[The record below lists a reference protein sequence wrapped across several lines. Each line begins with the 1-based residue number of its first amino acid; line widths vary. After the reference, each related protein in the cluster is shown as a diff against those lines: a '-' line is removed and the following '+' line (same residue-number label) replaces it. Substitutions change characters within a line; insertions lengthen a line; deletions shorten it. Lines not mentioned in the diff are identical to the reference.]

1 MRHKAIPLDQLEKAS
16 GRGSLV
22 PDSCFQWKEVA
33 MVDDDE
39 DDPYPINAE
48 TEKRCYLS
56 SKRLMYFFGN
66 QFYELARTIG
76 KGSLTSSAKLL
87 GAKVLCREEVEGT
100 LREAKWHFIP
110 TIEVGHWPD
119 DAFEFFLRKRTV
131 MRDRRTGLSYQ
142 VVIHRVI
149 LVPGTIIK
157 SCPKKTMTILSP
169 PSSGQ
174 QGASFRQPASWV
186 ATLSLRDSIRQGTSG
201 FHQEGS

>member
-1 MRHKAIPLDQLEKAS
+1 
-16 GRGSLV
+16 
-22 PDSCFQWKEVA
+22 

-100 LREAKWHFIP
+100 WKEAKWHFVP

-142 VVIHRVI
+142 VLIHRI
-149 LVPGTIIK
+149 EDLNLF
-157 SCPKKTMTILSP
+157 S

-174 QGASFRQPASWV
+174 QGVSSRQPASWV
-186 ATLSLRDSIRQGTSG
+186 VTSSLMDFILQGTSG
-201 FHQEGS
+201 YNQSFYQKKCSEKPLRIRTPRLSGRFSSQRLSSTSQGFQQMHLF

>member
-1 MRHKAIPLDQLEKAS
+1 MIPFCSPRSPRRSSRDNLEEEEDYAYVRHKAIPLDQLEKAS

-33 MVDDDE
+33 MVEDDE

-66 QFYELARTIG
+66 QFYELARAIG

-87 GAKVLCREEVEGT
+87 GPKVLCREEVEGT
-100 LREAKWHFIP
+100 LKEAKWHFIP

-142 VVIHRVI
+142 VLIRHAI
-149 LVPGTIIK
+149 LVLQRKK
-157 SCPKKTMTILSP
+157 SISNVK
-169 PSSGQ
+169 
-174 QGASFRQPASWV
+174 
-186 ATLSLRDSIRQGTSG
+186 
-201 FHQEGS
+201 

>member
-149 LVPGTIIK
+149 LVPEIK
-157 SCPKKTMTILSP
+157 GPLSSP
-169 PSSGQ
+169 VQ
-174 QGASFRQPASWV
+174 KR
-186 ATLSLRDSIRQGTSG
+186 
-201 FHQEGS
+201 H

>member
-1 MRHKAIPLDQLEKAS
+1 
-16 GRGSLV
+16 
-22 PDSCFQWKEVA
+22 

-66 QFYELARTIG
+66 QFYELARMIG

-142 VVIHRVI
+142 VLIIHQEI
-149 LVPGTIIK
+149 LVQY
-157 SCPKKTMTILSP
+157 SP
-169 PSSGQ
+169 PIQWPTGSELQ
-174 QGASFRQPASWV
+174 TARQLGCNIVPE
-186 ATLSLRDSIRQGTSG
+186 G
-201 FHQEGS
+201 FHPPRCQWLPIHQEGF

>member
-1 MRHKAIPLDQLEKAS
+1 
-16 GRGSLV
+16 
-22 PDSCFQWKEVA
+22 

-100 LREAKWHFIP
+100 WKEAKWHFVP

-142 VVIHRVI
+142 VLIHQI
-149 LVPGTIIK
+149 EDLNLF
-157 SCPKKTMTILSP
+157 S

-174 QGASFRQPASWV
+174 QEASSRQPVSWV
-186 ATLSLRDSIRQGTSG
+186 VTSSLMDSILQGTSG
-201 FHQEGS
+201 HDQGF

>member
-1 MRHKAIPLDQLEKAS
+1 M
-16 GRGSLV
+16 

-33 MVDDDE
+33 IVEDDE
-39 DDPYPINAE
+39 DDPYPINSE

-87 GAKVLCREEVEGT
+87 GPKVLCREEVEGT
-100 LREAKWHFIP
+100 LKEAKWHFIP

-119 DAFEFFLRKRTV
+119 DAFEFFLRKRIV

-142 VVIHRVI
+142 VLNLSSNPIKTQYSPVAKYEIQNI
-149 LVPGTIIK
+149 PG
-157 SCPKKTMTILSP
+157 
-169 PSSGQ
+169 SGQ
-174 QGASFRQPASWV
+174 HTASCRQRASLV
-186 ATLSLRDSIRQGTSG
+186 ATFSRMDSILQGDDQSNIL
-201 FHQEGS
+201 

>member
-1 MRHKAIPLDQLEKAS
+1 
-16 GRGSLV
+16 
-22 PDSCFQWKEVA
+22 

-100 LREAKWHFIP
+100 WKEAKWHFVP

-142 VVIHRVI
+142 VLIHRI
-149 LVPGTIIK
+149 EDLNLF
-157 SCPKKTMTILSP
+157 S

-174 QGASFRQPASWV
+174 QGVSSRQPASWV
-186 ATLSLRDSIRQGTSG
+186 VTSSLMDFILQGTSG
-201 FHQEGS
+201 YNQSFYQKKCSGKPLRIRTPRLSGRFSSQRLSSTSQGFQQMHLF

>member
-1 MRHKAIPLDQLEKAS
+1 
-16 GRGSLV
+16 
-22 PDSCFQWKEVA
+22 

-66 QFYELARTIG
+66 QFYELARMIG

-142 VVIHRVI
+142 VLIHPSSNSRAI
-149 LVPGTIIK
+149 F
-157 SCPKKTMTILSP
+157 SP

-174 QGASFRQPASWV
+174 QGASFRQPASLV
-186 ATLSLRDSIRQGTSG
+186 ATLFLKDSIRQGASG
-201 FHQEGS
+201 FRSTRKVFNERHFQESRRES

>member
-149 LVPGTIIK
+149 LVPERKGPLSSCVQKRQCYQII
-157 SCPKKTMTILSP
+157 
-169 PSSGQ
+169 
-174 QGASFRQPASWV
+174 F
-186 ATLSLRDSIRQGTSG
+186 
-201 FHQEGS
+201 

>member
-1 MRHKAIPLDQLEKAS
+1 
-16 GRGSLV
+16 
-22 PDSCFQWKEVA
+22 

-66 QFYELARTIG
+66 QFYELARMIG

-142 VVIHRVI
+142 VLIHPSSNSRAI
-149 LVPGTIIK
+149 FP
-157 SCPKKTMTILSP
+157 P

-174 QGASFRQPASWV
+174 QGASFRQPASLV
-186 ATLSLRDSIRQGTSG
+186 ATLFLKDSIRQGASG
-201 FHQEGS
+201 FRSTRKVFNERHFQESRRES